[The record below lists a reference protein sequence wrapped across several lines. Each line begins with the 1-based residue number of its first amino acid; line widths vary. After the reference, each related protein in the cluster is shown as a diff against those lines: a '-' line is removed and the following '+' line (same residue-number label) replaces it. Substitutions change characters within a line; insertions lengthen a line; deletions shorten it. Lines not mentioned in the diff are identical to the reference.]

1 MGKRPK
7 GAIIGIGELKPVRY
21 SEGKTTLS
29 LIAEASQLALQDA
42 GLKKDDIDGLLVGP
56 QVGETPQ
63 HVPATISEYLGIEP
77 SMSNTVDLGGATGA
91 GMIWRAA
98 AAIEAGMCETVLCVL
113 GNKNEKDSVP
123 RSPNRNPIREFDVPF
138 GASGANTSYALLK
151 RQHME
156 EYGSK
161 QEDFALLA
169 YWSRKN
175 ALRNPNAI
183 FYNKPVSV
191 EDILASPMISDPL
204 HLLEIVMPC
213 AGAAA
218 VIVTSVENAKS
229 AKKKPVYLRGA
240 GEKITHRAVS
250 QAPPLEQL
258 PFQYSI
264 PHALKQ
270 AEIDAK
276 QLDLL
281 SLYDCYTSVVAVQI
295 ESTGLC
301 KPGEFGDWVRNHTL
315 GHDGDFPL
323 NTHGGQLGFGQ
334 ADLAGGMSHVI
345 EAVVQLR
352 GEAHQ
357 RQIKNAK
364 YALVTGNG
372 ATLSETTAL
381 VLGNDEQEEH
391 KE

>member
-1 MGKRPK
+1 MVKRPR
-7 GAIIGIGELKPVRY
+7 GAIIGIGELKPERY

-29 LIAEASQLALQDA
+29 LIAESVQLAIQDA
-42 GLKKDDIDGLLVGP
+42 AITKDDIDGLLVGP

-63 HVPATISEYLGIEP
+63 HVPATVSEYLGISP
-77 SMSNTVDLGGATGA
+77 AMSNTVDLGGATGA

-98 AAIEAGMCETVLCVL
+98 AAIEAGMCETVVCVL
-113 GNKNEKDSVP
+113 ANKNERDSAP

-156 EYGSK
+156 EYGSQ
-161 QEDFALLA
+161 QEDFARIA

-175 ALRNPNAI
+175 ALKNPKAI
-183 FYNKPVSV
+183 FYNKPVEL
-191 EDILASPMISDPL
+191 EDISQSPLISDPL

-213 AGAAA
+213 AGGAS
-218 VIVTSVENAKS
+218 VIVTSEEK
-229 AKKKPVYLRGA
+229 AKKAAKRPVFLKGA

-250 QAPPLEQL
+250 QAPALDRL

-264 PHALKQ
+264 PQSLRQ
-270 AEIDAK
+270 ANITAEE
-276 QLDLL
+276 LDLL
-281 SLYDCYTSVVAVQI
+281 SLYDCYTSVVAVQL
-295 ESTGLC
+295 ESIGIC
-301 KPGEFGDWVRNHTL
+301 EQGKFGEFVRGNSFS
-315 GHDGDFPL
+315 HDGDYPL

-352 GEAHQ
+352 GEGGD
-357 RQIKNAK
+357 RQIPNAK
-364 YALVTGNG
+364 HALVTGNG
-372 ATLSETTAL
+372 ATLSETTSL
-381 VLGNDEQEEH
+381 VLGGEPS
-391 KE
+391 

>member
-1 MGKRPK
+1 MARRPK
-7 GAIIGIGELKPVRY
+7 GAIIGIGELKPERY

-29 LIAEASQLALQDA
+29 ILAESVRLAMVDA
-42 GLKKDDIDGLLVGP
+42 GIEKNEIDGLLVGP

-63 HVPATISEYLGIEP
+63 HVPATVSEYLGINP
-77 SMSNTVDLGGATGA
+77 TMSNTVDLGGATGT
-91 GMIWRAA
+91 GMVWRAA
-98 AAIEAGMCETVLCVL
+98 AAIEAGMCETVVCVL
-113 GNKNEKDSVP
+113 GNKNEKGETL

-151 RQHME
+151 REHME
-156 EYGSK
+156 KHSST
-161 QEDFALLA
+161 QEQFAQIA

-175 ALRNPNAI
+175 AQLNPNAI
-183 FYNKPVSV
+183 FYGKPLEL

-204 HLLEIVMPC
+204 HLLEIVMPV
-213 AGAAA
+213 AGGAA
-218 VIVTSVENAKS
+218 VIVTSEERAQQAKRT
-229 AKKKPVYLRGA
+229 PVYIKGA

-250 QAPPLEQL
+250 QAPDIDAL

-270 AEIDAK
+270 AEISS
-276 QLDLL
+276 QELDLL
-281 SLYDCYTSVVAVQI
+281 SLYDCYTSVVATQL

-301 KPGEFGDWVRNHTL
+301 KPGEFGAFMENHTF
-315 GHDGDFPL
+315 GHDGDYPL

-345 EAVVQLR
+345 EAVLQLR
-352 GEAHQ
+352 GEANQ
-357 RQIKNAK
+357 RQIPHAK
-364 YALVTGNG
+364 HALVTGNG

-381 VLGNDEQEEH
+381 VLGGER
-391 KE
+391 